1 MLSDNQTIAISFIL
15 WPTFQFIASFIANR
29 LDVSFYSN
37 NNILFNTKKWE
48 KDGEIYQKVFRVKS
62 WKERMP
68 DSSFFNKNKFTK
80 KRLHDYSENSLR
92 NYLIESRR
100 AEFVHVLSI
109 TPFWIWIIF
118 SRVEVMLLM
127 LIYALLANIPC
138 IIIQRYNRPRIINYL
153 NRKRLKK
160 DR

>member
-1 MLSDNQTIAISFIL
+1 MELAEQEG
-15 WPTFQFIASFIANR
+15 
-29 LDVSFYSN
+29 YSN
-37 NNILFNTKKWE
+37 ITVDIEDMKEKYINNHSDFNIEKMLIRKYKLGSKKKHDILE
-48 KDGEIYQKVFRVKS
+48 KEGSDMSEV
-62 WKERMP
+62 
-68 DSSFFNKNKFTK
+68 
-80 KRLHDYSENSLR
+80 DYSENSLR

-160 DR
+160 